1 LNKARIALYLGVVF
15 LLAVCMGLI
24 AGIIMDFLGSES
36 ADTLKAGGGT
46 FLATMLVGMGVIRL
60 FCENGSCDDPAD
72 PPA

>member
-36 ADTLKAGGGT
+36 ADTLKAGGGD
-46 FLATMLVGMGVIRL
+46 LPRHDVGRHG
-60 FCENGSCDDPAD
+60 GDPAVLRERLL
-72 PPA
+72 